1 MRTFQ
6 NVRIIFENRQ
16 KQSKLNLVFILIFFF
31 LLILIQI
38 PFWTEADLKLT
49 TLNYKFSLSFFWPNL
64 GMSTLWLI
72 NTILDQWEVSMPW
85 INGIYFNLFVFL
97 FFFRSE
103 SAPAIGPRLW
113 HERTTR
119 IFHIRQHR
127 NVTRQAKTERTSNTV
142 SVLSFYVSAQ
152 LLLDSRG

>member
-64 GMSTLWLI
+64 GMSTL
-72 NTILDQWEVSMPW
+72 
-85 INGIYFNLFVFL
+85 
-97 FFFRSE
+97 
-103 SAPAIGPRLW
+103 
-113 HERTTR
+113 
-119 IFHIRQHR
+119 
-127 NVTRQAKTERTSNTV
+127 
-142 SVLSFYVSAQ
+142 
-152 LLLDSRG
+152 